1 MGMSEVSRP
10 ADDPGTRP
18 STVSEAL
25 DALDLGHFHALH
37 LLRQMVAW
45 MIFSMAQES
54 TSYMFPGLEHSFDAD
69 DTEIAWFAASFHLG
83 CVIGALLA
91 AVLLDTLGRRPTV
104 LLGAPAAALLSFSAC
119 YSASIWQLVIFRTLQ
134 AIAWQVTIMGM
145 QTWYIEFLPTR
156 HRGSLQAV
164 FCLGW
169 PIGRGVVILSSSYFG
184 QDWKSFMFLSSASFL
199 VLAAY
204 MGCSMESPRYLV
216 ANGRS
221 AEANHVLSTM
231 YKMNGQAWDSDS
243 DLRLDGASLQSGE
256 SLVGLLLTSYRLRF
270 FFSLIVF
277 GILSITTVLID
288 TWGPSAFQQFLFPGS
303 AELPHMVLLLFNM
316 GDFTG
321 VTLAIFLNDRLGRR
335 GTFSL
340 GFFVQGSFYLAMLA
354 TSVFPGGSNTTLAV
368 TFGTLASVCRCFAWE
383 AASMWTLEAFPTRL
397 RGKVLGI
404 AQCWMRLLSVVSL
417 QASANVLDSKH
428 PYLAIKTFGFLLIS
442 GGAIVTATLPN
453 DTAGVPLS
461 EGPGDD
467 AHGKAASGA

>member
-1 MGMSEVSRP
+1 MAMNEVSRP
-10 ADDPGTRP
+10 AQNLSTRP

-25 DALDLGHFHALH
+25 DALELGRFHALH
-37 LLRQMVAW
+37 LLRMTVAW
-45 MIFSMAQES
+45 MIFAMAQES
-54 TSYMFPGLEHSFDAD
+54 TSYMFPGLEHSFDAGD
-69 DTEIAWFAASFHLG
+69 SAIGHFAASFHFG
-83 CVIGALLA
+83 CVIGALVG
-91 AVLLDTLGRRPTV
+91 AVFVDTCGRRMTV
-104 LLGAPAAALLSFSAC
+104 LLGAPAAMLLSFSAC
-119 YSASIWQLVIFRTLQ
+119 YSASISQLVIFRTLQ

-145 QTWYIEFLPTR
+145 QTWYIEFLPTQ

-169 PIGRGVVILSSSYFG
+169 PIGRGVVILSSQYFG
-184 QDWKSFMFLSSASFL
+184 EDWKSFMILSGASFL
-199 VLAAY
+199 ALAAY
-204 MGCSMESPRYLV
+204 MSCAMESPRFLV

-231 YKMNGQAWDSDS
+231 YKMNGRAWDSDS

-256 SLVGLLLTSYRLRF
+256 SLLGLLLSSYRLRF
-270 FFSLIVF
+270 LFSLSVF

-288 TWGPSAFQQFLFPGS
+288 TWGPSAFQKFLFPGS
-303 AELPHMVLLLFNM
+303 AELPHMVLLLFNL
-316 GDFTG
+316 GDLTG
-321 VTLAIFLNDRLGRR
+321 VTLAIFLNDRLGRG

-354 TSVFPGGSNTTLAV
+354 TSVLPGAPNTTLAV
-368 TFGTLASVCRCFAWE
+368 TCGTLAAVCRCFAWE

-404 AQCWMRLLSVVSL
+404 AQAWMRLLSVVSL
-417 QASANVLDSKH
+417 QATANVLGTAH
-428 PYLAIKTFGFLLIS
+428 PNVAIKTFGFLLIA
-442 GGAIVTATLPN
+442 GGAIVTATLPT

-467 AHGKAASGA
+467 ARGKAASRV